1 MKHGL
6 FAWCCLCIYF
16 VCMLKIRGRVS
27 YVWLGALG
35 VCVYVFELHD
45 IFTVCNFVCV
55 MN

>member
-1 MKHGL
+1 MCGL
-6 FAWCCLCIYF
+6 
-16 VCMLKIRGRVS
+16 
-27 YVWLGALG
+27 ALL